1 MATHD
6 TEKDLAMLGRLL
18 KKNDPASANRQRP
31 VEEDVYEGPETVPED
46 TGLETD
52 RREEA
57 AAGGPVPE
65 LDDDT
70 MRITML
76 GISGAGKTA
85 FLSGVYQTLVGSSVG
100 SFRLEPSGIGNS
112 GFIQIGKLS
121 EIALVNLGYRFPN
134 GTEKTT
140 LFPLELRSQDKK
152 ICSFTF
158 MDYRGGDTEDLFGIS
173 RNGAARPTEMN
184 EEADQLKE
192 YLVHSQAIMLFVD
205 AVALS
210 KGSSLTDWKANTYAY
225 NLIPGARLLFA
236 EMKKREPL
244 KPRTLLIVITKVDDV
259 TIPSRLKENNYQGL
273 TDRAWEVFG
282 CLQKQGDV
290 DASWSFGIIPVS
302 AVGEGNSAVENGVTI
317 VKEKH
322 APEPYNIDKAMI
334 YTIACILSQWRHKA
348 NEDYNS
354 QLDEYVRA
362 GRKNNLAGRVLAK
375 VMGREDPKDLV
386 TRKLESVEAKQREI
400 ITYISD
406 IQQIARETGAIEAV
420 RYRNDQLSGK
430 EGWG

>member
-1 MATHD
+1 MAIYD
-6 TEKDLAMLGRLL
+6 TEREKSLGGRLL
-18 KKNDPASANRQRP
+18 KRNAQFPSEEVDLEPEFGLKDPEPWTESTAEP
-31 VEEDVYEGPETVPED
+31 VSDELLPD
-46 TGLETD
+46 
-52 RREEA
+52 
-57 AAGGPVPE
+57 

-85 FLSGVYQTLVGSSVG
+85 FLSGVYQTLIGSSLG
-100 SFRLEPSGIGNS
+100 SFRLEPSGMGNS
-112 GFIQIGKLS
+112 GYVQIGKLS

-140 LFPLELRSQDKK
+140 LFPLELRSGDKK

-173 RNGAARPTEMN
+173 RNGAKASAELK

-192 YLVHSQAIMLFVD
+192 YLIHSQAIMLFVD

-210 KGSSLTDWKANTYAY
+210 KGGSLTDWKANTYAY
-225 NLIPGARLLFA
+225 NLIPGARLLFD
-236 EMKKREPL
+236 EMKRRQPSM
-244 KPRTLLIVITKVDDV
+244 PRTLLIVITKVDDV

-282 CLQKQGDV
+282 CLQQQGSA
-290 DASWSFGIIPVS
+290 DAPWSFGIIPVS

-317 VKEKH
+317 VKENH

-334 YTIACILSQWRHKA
+334 YTIACILSQWRYKA
-348 NEDYNS
+348 DKDWNH
-354 QLDEYVRA
+354 QMDEYIKA
-362 GRKNNLAGRVLAK
+362 GRKNNPFGRLIAK
-375 VMGREDPKDLV
+375 AMGRDDPKGIV
-386 TRKLESVEAKQREI
+386 AQKLNDVEEKQREI
-400 ITYISD
+400 RTYISN
-406 IQQIARETGAIEAV
+406 IQQIARETGAVKAV
-420 RYRNDQLSGK
+420 KYRSDQLSGK
-430 EGWG
+430 EGW